1 MKFLTHF
8 SLPGFYFIR
17 RTSVKRRACSVK
29 RQLSASL
36 MIMMLIVSPVWA
48 GSYSMDT
55 GFYTP
60 PASQDLLPLVKGENV
75 RNVILL
81 IGDGMS
87 LPQVTLAQFANP
99 GPDGRLYMQRMP
111 VTGLANTVAADEL
124 ITDSAAGVTA
134 IASGRK
140 TNNGIINELPDGTQT
155 PNIAEL
161 AHKNGMATGIVV
173 TCGVTH
179 ATPAGFASRVWRR
192 SHEDSIAVDIS
203 TSGLD
208 VVLGGGLEYFL
219 PKSDSRSKRTD
230 GMNLLQAM
238 KKSGYAFVDTRAG
251 LEAASGEKL
260 LGLFADGPLTTT
272 DTTQPSLEEMT
283 RKAIE
288 LLSTNGKGFF
298 LMVEGS
304 QIDWEAHANEEEG
317 IVRETLLFDQA
328 VGVALD
334 YAEKDGHTLVIVT
347 ADHETGGL
355 TIPEGTRDGSWMRVA
370 FSTGHHT
377 PLPVPVFAYGP
388 GAVRFTGFY
397 QNTELPRKMADL
409 LGIKGLLPRGV
420 LEVIPTDKTY
430 LERMSGR

>member
-1 MKFLTHF
+1 MKTKL
-8 SLPGFYFIR
+8 L
-17 RTSVKRRACSVK
+17 A
-29 RQLSASL
+29 AM
-36 MIMMLIVSPVWA
+36 MITMLLVLPVWA
-48 GSYSMDT
+48 GSFSMDT

-60 PASQDLLPLVKGENV
+60 PASQDLLPMIKGENV

-87 LPQVTLAQFANP
+87 IPQVTLAQFAGP

-111 VTGLANTVAADEL
+111 VTGLANTVSANRL

-140 TNNGIINELPDGTQT
+140 TDNGIINQLPDGTPT
-155 PNIAEL
+155 SNIAAL
-161 AHKNGMATGIVV
+161 AHKNGIATGIVV

-179 ATPAGFASRVWRR
+179 ATPAGFASRVWKR

-219 PKSDSRSKRTD
+219 PKSDSRSKRPD
-230 GMNLLQAM
+230 KKNLLETM
-238 KKSGYAFVDTRAG
+238 EEMGYTFADTRAK

-272 DTTQPSLEEMT
+272 DTTQPSLAEMT
-283 RKAIE
+283 GKAIE
-288 LLSTNGKGFF
+288 LLSKNNKGFF

-328 VGVALD
+328 VGEALD
-334 YAEKDGHTLVIVT
+334 FAEKDGHTLVIVT

-355 TIPEGTRDGSWMRVA
+355 SIPEGTRDGSWMRVA

-388 GAVRFTGFY
+388 GAIQFTGYY

-409 LGIKGLLPRGV
+409 LGIKGLLPRGPDEIV
-420 LEVIPTDKTY
+420 TEEKTY